1 MATNPVS
8 GSRSKKEPYTH
19 IQLFFGKNI
28 RVRKEMQLQRKE
40 AVGYQLFLMER
51 KCYSG
56 IRGTKMESGNKL
68 RKSWQRKEQL
78 YTNVLWRVE
87 TEQ

>member
-1 MATNPVS
+1 
-8 GSRSKKEPYTH
+8 
-19 IQLFFGKNI
+19 
-28 RVRKEMQLQRKE
+28 MQLQRKE

>member
-1 MATNPVS
+1 
-8 GSRSKKEPYTH
+8 
-19 IQLFFGKNI
+19 
-28 RVRKEMQLQRKE
+28 MQLQRKE
-40 AVGYQLFLMER
+40 AVGYQLFLME
-51 KCYSG
+51 KKSYSG

>member
-8 GSRSKKEPYTH
+8 GSRSKKSLTH
-19 IQLFFGKNI
+19 ISSFFFGKNI

-78 YTNVLWRVE
+78 YTNVLWRME